1 MTVLT
6 ITQRLENLQTLI
18 QEVETGGQ
26 AYTKGNRQLTRAD
39 LKTLYAQE
47 ALLLEAY
54 SDTVQGSGRNYFQAK
69 DAL

>member
-1 MTVLT
+1 MAVLT
-6 ITQRLENLQTLI
+6 ITERLENIQTLI

-47 ALLLEAY
+47 ALLIEVY
-54 SDTVQGSGRNYFQAK
+54 GDTVQGRARNYFQAK